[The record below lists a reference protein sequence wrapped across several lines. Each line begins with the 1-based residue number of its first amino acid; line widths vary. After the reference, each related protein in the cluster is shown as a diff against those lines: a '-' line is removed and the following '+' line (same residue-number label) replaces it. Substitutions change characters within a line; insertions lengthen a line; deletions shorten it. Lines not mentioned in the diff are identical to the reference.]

1 MAVGNAIVNTAR
13 FKPLTV
19 AEWSAPLRENALRHD
34 AMENALIGLS
44 SEAEEYDRYI
54 RENPNDPISLKYKD
68 YINKLDEQSALLA
81 EQGITPQSRRDL
93 LELYRDY
100 NRNIKPMKSGVAAY
114 QEYKDTLSKNNL
126 LPKKNYNVYDFI
138 KDPLLRPDYISKKDL
153 QLKIGTL
160 TANAAKGIS
169 PQPTGQYY
177 GDPKYKQE
185 IYTTGIPPEV
195 IANSLANAQENN
207 ITNRYEA
214 GIREY
219 LDSIGYDDLP
229 DETKQ
234 EVNDMMSA
242 VMMGNSGYG
251 TSVYNGLKYANTLS
265 TMNNRGKKGSGR
277 GSDKKD
283 KPVFAGTV
291 SSRKPQTKQVVK
303 DNYSIEVDPL
313 TGKNKKVN
321 NPEYVNQ
328 TETSKETVNTTNAEL
343 PSNALPIKADVAKK
357 VMKNQFSN
365 LFSNSKQ
372 TGKELASNAY
382 KYDFY
387 YVPNEEYAKKS
398 NYRDDMYEKLSIANG
413 TLYIVPKSEY
423 EIEDKDYQ
431 YDNNVPQSL
440 SDEQFNAIYG
450 NNIDATE

>member
-19 AEWSAPLRENALRHD
+19 AEWSTPLRENALRHD

-100 NRNIKPMKSGVAAY
+100 NRNIKPIKSGVAAY
-114 QEYKDTLSKNNL
+114 QEYKNTVSKNDL
-126 LPKKNYNVYDFI
+126 LPKRNYNVYDFI
-138 KDPLLRPDYISKKDL
+138 EDPLLQPDYISKKDL

-177 GDPKYKQE
+177 GDPKYQQE
-185 IYTTGIPPEV
+185 IYTTGIPPEI
-195 IANSLANAQENN
+195 IANSLANAKENN

-229 DETKQ
+229 TESKQ
-234 EVNDMMSA
+234 EVDDMMSA

-251 TSVYNGLKYANTLS
+251 TSVYNGLKYTNTLS

-277 GSDKKD
+277 SSGKGD
-283 KPVFAGTV
+283 KPVFTGTV

-328 TETSKETVNTTNAEL
+328 TETSKETVNTTDAEL
-343 PSNALPIKADVAKK
+343 PGNALPIKADVAKR
-357 VMKNQFSN
+357 VMKDQFSN
-365 LFSNSKQ
+365 LFSNNKQ

-398 NYRDDMYEKLSIANG
+398 NYPDDMYSKLSVAHG
-413 TLYIVPKSEY
+413 TLYIVPKNGHDVNK
-423 EIEDKDYQ
+423 EDD
-431 YDNNVPQSL
+431 VPQIT
-440 SDEQFNAIYG
+440 DEQFNKFFNAL
-450 NNIDATE
+450 DADE

>member
-19 AEWSAPLRENALRHD
+19 AEWSAPLREYALRHD
-34 AMENALIGLS
+34 AMENALMGLS

-100 NRNIKPMKSGVAAY
+100 NRNIKPIKSGVAAY
-114 QEYKDTLSKNNL
+114 QDYKNTVSKNDL

-138 KDPLLRPDYISKKDL
+138 KDPLLQPDYISKKDL

-195 IANSLANAQENN
+195 IANSFANAKENN

-229 DETKQ
+229 TESKQ
-234 EVNDMMSA
+234 EVDDMMSA

-265 TMNNRGKKGSGR
+265 AMNNRGKKGSGS
-277 GSDKKD
+277 GSDKED
-283 KPVFAGTV
+283 KQAFTGTV

-303 DNYSIEVDPL
+303 DNYSIEVDPV
-313 TGKNKKVN
+313 TGKNKKIN
-321 NPEYVNQ
+321 SPEYVNQ
-328 TETSKETVNTTNAEL
+328 TETSKETVNTTDAEL

-357 VMKNQFSN
+357 IMKDQFSN
-365 LFSNSKQ
+365 LFSNNKQ

-398 NYRDDMYEKLSIANG
+398 NHPDDMYEKLSIAHG
-413 TLYIVPKSEY
+413 TLYVVPKDGYDANE
-423 EIEDKDYQ
+423 EDDT
-431 YDNNVPQSL
+431 PQIT
-440 SDEQFNAIYG
+440 DEQFDNFFNAL
-450 NNIDATE
+450 DADE